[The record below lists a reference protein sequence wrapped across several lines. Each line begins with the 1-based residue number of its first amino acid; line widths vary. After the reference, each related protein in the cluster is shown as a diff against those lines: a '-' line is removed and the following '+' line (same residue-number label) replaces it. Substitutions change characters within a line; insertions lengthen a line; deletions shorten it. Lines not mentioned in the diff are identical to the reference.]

1 MDENLAMVSIRYGY
15 SLHTWPIHIRYSRH
29 TVEEDEVLWPNCK
42 TSANGLLLVKLT
54 ISLTNDW
61 KAQSSLNNDFPTSLV
76 ALITRLYGIY
86 RPLKYSMLSNINH
99 NSTEIFQ
106 ENIIYLELI
115 WNDICY
121 LLIPASLTYLYPNFW
136 RYSVSPCHTVSLIAY
151 HRSVQHSFIEK
162 SFISCEPASVPL
174 WNFRYSVCHTH

>member
-1 MDENLAMVSIRYGY
+1 MTGKRNPLLAMISQHPWWHL
-15 SLHTWPIHIRYSRH
+15 SL
-29 TVEEDEVLWPNCK
+29 
-42 TSANGLLLVKLT
+42 
-54 ISLTNDW
+54 
-61 KAQSSLNNDFPTSLV
+61 
-76 ALITRLYGIY
+76 RLYGIY

-115 WNDICY
+115 WNDIYY
-121 LLIPASLTYLYPNFW
+121 LLIPASMTYLYPNFW

-151 HRSVQHSFIEK
+151 HRSVQHSFFEK

-174 WNFRYSVCHTH
+174 WNFQYSVCQIAIHINFYGNSHGVIKWY